1 MAPAM
6 RPVRGGNRD
15 AGVPE
20 SSKITLYCA
29 DSRTESGRDNRSRNR
44 LGRRAEELD
53 KSLLPLH
60 STQSEVA
67 ITRDCR
73 RRTRLRTYDLRRRRH
88 ADEDISNSAAGLA
101 ALMNSVETMTPS
113 VAQPEPITA
122 FFARYTGY
130 LTAGDL
136 DGLASIYNYPALAVT
151 AAGCLAVIEPQQTR
165 DFFAQGQ
172 TFYRSH
178 NIQGVRACDIVT
190 DVEVP
195 GIWVGRLVLEN
206 LDSEGNPVG
215 HERNAYQLVTTA
227 DGTRRIAVTTP
238 LDAYQPDQ
246 QSGIPTSAL

>member
-1 MAPAM
+1 M
-6 RPVRGGNRD
+6 RPVRGGDRD
-15 AGVPE
+15 AGLPK
-20 SSKITLYCA
+20 SSEIALHCA

-44 LGRRAEELD
+44 LGRGAEEFD

-67 ITRDCR
+67 ITRDCG
-73 RRTRLRTYDLRRRRH
+73 RRTRLRAYDLRRRRH
-88 ADEDISNSAAGLA
+88 GDEDICNSAAGPAELV
-101 ALMNSVETMTPS
+101 NSVEGMTPS
-113 VAQPEPITA
+113 VAEPEPITA

-130 LTAGDL
+130 LPVGDL

-151 AAGCLAVIEPQQTR
+151 AAGCLAVTEPQQTR

-172 TFYRSH
+172 TFCRSH
-178 NIQGVRACDIVT
+178 NIQGVRARDIVT

-215 HERNAYQLVTTA
+215 HERNAYQVVTTE

-246 QSGIPTSAL
+246 QSGIPASAV

>member
-1 MAPAM
+1 M
-6 RPVRGGNRD
+6 RPVRGGDRD
-15 AGVPE
+15 AGLPK
-20 SSKITLYCA
+20 SSEIALHCA

-44 LGRRAEELD
+44 LGRGAEEFD

-67 ITRDCR
+67 ITRDCG
-73 RRTRLRTYDLRRRRH
+73 RRTRLRAYDLRRRRH
-88 ADEDISNSAAGLA
+88 GDEDICNSAAGPAELV
-101 ALMNSVETMTPS
+101 NSVEGMTPS
-113 VAQPEPITA
+113 VAEPEPITA

-130 LTAGDL
+130 LTVGDL

-151 AAGCLAVIEPQQTR
+151 AAGCLAVTEPQQTR

-178 NIQGVRACDIVT
+178 NIQGVRARDIVT

-215 HERNAYQLVTTA
+215 HERNAYQVVTTE

-246 QSGIPTSAL
+246 QSGIPASAV